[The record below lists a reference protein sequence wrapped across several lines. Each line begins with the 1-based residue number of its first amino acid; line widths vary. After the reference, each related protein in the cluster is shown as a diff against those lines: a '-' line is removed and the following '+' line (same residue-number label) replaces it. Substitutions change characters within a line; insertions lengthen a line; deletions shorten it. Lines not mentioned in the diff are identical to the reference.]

1 MTLFSQHRQGAG
13 SAQEG
18 RARRSTLARTA
29 HAALVSA
36 AACVALFAAAPL
48 AAAPPGAPAGAPGA
62 GNARNNN
69 AAAAPGTAGDRAA
82 AARTTANQLRGI
94 GNEEALM
101 GGPPAYSNPYPTA
114 GDADEARQTELMKA
128 ERVPT
133 GGGPGL
139 GYDPLPPG
147 GRRRPPPADDAN
159 GGAAGADNGPARTPQ
174 AAA

>member
-1 MTLFSQHRQGAG
+1 
-13 SAQEG
+13 
-18 RARRSTLARTA
+18 
-29 HAALVSA
+29 VSA

-48 AAAPPGAPAGAPGA
+48 
-62 GNARNNN
+62 

-133 GGGPGL
+133 GGGPGT

-147 GRRRPPPADDAN
+147 GRRRPPPADAAN
-159 GGAAGADNGPARTPQ
+159 GADNGADNGPARTPQ
-174 AAA
+174 AAAQAAYRDAFKGPANGNANGQTVYRMPW